1 MKLNVIG
8 TTMGTSGYDIHTK
21 YLANALNE
29 LDDVDVCLSTNLV
42 PDWERQVTD
51 KELEMLKRNPEDC
64 DTTLF
69 IGTPPS
75 WSLYMDDDKRFI
87 GFLVWE
93 GDKIPVGWLDIILD
107 KRVHQIWVPSQHTK
121 DAILNTNLDTTDI
134 IGVPNWDYHKNKIEN
149 KIKIVPHGVDTKLF
163 FPKEIIT

>member
-87 GFLVWE
+87 GFLVFE
-93 GDKIPVGWLDIILD
+93 GDLLPLSWIIILND
-107 KRVHQIWVPSQHTK
+107 KRIHQIWIPSNHVK
-121 DAILNTNLDTTDI
+121 NAILNTINNLEEKYNYINI
-134 IGVPNWDYHKNKIEN
+134 INIKNKLKLI
-149 KIKIVPHGVDTKLF
+149 PHGVDKNVF
-163 FPKEIIT
+163 YPKNDK